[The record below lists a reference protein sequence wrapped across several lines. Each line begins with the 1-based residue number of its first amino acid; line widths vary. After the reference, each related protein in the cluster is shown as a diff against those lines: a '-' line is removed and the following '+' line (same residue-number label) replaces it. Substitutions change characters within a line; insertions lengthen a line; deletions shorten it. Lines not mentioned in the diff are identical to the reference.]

1 MIKGIGVDIC
11 DLRRLTSLDSLAKKI
26 LHEEELKIFCQKKN
40 EKAKREF
47 VGGRFAVKE
56 AFVKAAGYKSFKEI
70 CCLNDE
76 NGKPYIKDEPCH
88 VSISHE
94 NHYAVAFVVIENND
108 PNQ

>member
-47 VGGRFAVKE
+47 LGGRFAVKE
-56 AFVKAAGYKSFKEI
+56 AYKGMWSRIFKRN
-70 CCLNDE
+70 LLF
-76 NGKPYIKDEPCH
+76 K
-88 VSISHE
+88 
-94 NHYAVAFVVIENND
+94 
-108 PNQ
+108 

>member
-47 VGGRFAVKE
+47 LGGRFAGRKRRRL
-56 AFVKAAGYKSFKEI
+56 AGRKRERLTGRTVGRTAGREKSY
-70 CCLNDE
+70 C
-76 NGKPYIKDEPCH
+76 
-88 VSISHE
+88 
-94 NHYAVAFVVIENND
+94 A
-108 PNQ
+108 

>member
-11 DLRRLTSLDSLAKKI
+11 DLRRLTSLDHLAKRI
-26 LHEEELKIFCQKKN
+26 LHEEEFKLFLQKKN

-47 VGGRFAVKE
+47 LGGRFAVKE
-56 AFVKAAGYKSFKEI
+56 AYIKAYGSLPLNEI

-76 NGKPYIKDEPCH
+76 LGKPYLLDRKAH

-94 NHYAVAFVVIENND
+94 NNYAVAFVVVED
-108 PNQ
+108 

>member
-11 DLRRLTSLDSLAKKI
+11 DLRRLTSLESLAKKI

-47 VGGRFAVKE
+47 LGGRFAVKE
-56 AFVKAAGYKSFKEI
+56 AYIKACGSLPLKEI

-76 NGKPYIKDEPCH
+76 QGRPYLLNQKRH

-94 NHYAVAFVVIENND
+94 NNYAIAFIVVEE
-108 PNQ
+108 

>member
-47 VGGRFAVKE
+47 FSCQMVF
-56 AFVKAAGYKSFKEI
+56 FPIKSPLLK
-70 CCLNDE
+70 
-76 NGKPYIKDEPCH
+76 
-88 VSISHE
+88 
-94 NHYAVAFVVIENND
+94 
-108 PNQ
+108 

>member
-47 VGGRFAVKE
+47 LGGRFAVKE
-56 AFVKAAGYKSFKEI
+56 AYIKACGPASLKEI
-70 CCLNDE
+70 CCLNDQQGWSFRGSYLLNR
-76 NGKPYIKDEPCH
+76 NGY

-94 NHYAVAFVVIENND
+94 NNYAVAFVVVEE
-108 PNQ
+108 